1 MDEIANALHDSNVRF
16 MLVTRGETPW
26 LKEIYGHMGMVVA
39 WCDQL
44 RVLLHPSLGG
54 YWTHCGWNSVIE
66 GVFAGVPFFTFPIA
80 MDQLLISKWRIGRR
94 GHRVKKDD
102 KLDTSM
108 RRDEIVVLLRKFM
121 ELDSD
126 AGRDMRKRAK
136 ELQHM
141 AQLAITKNGSS
152 EIEAFMKNMVESGT
166 SIIQV
171 QNGI

>member
-1 MDEIANALHDSNVRF
+1 M
-16 MLVTRGETPW
+16 
-26 LKEIYGHMGMVVA
+26 
-39 WCDQL
+39 
-44 RVLLHPSLGG
+44 
-54 YWTHCGWNSVIE
+54 
-66 GVFAGVPFFTFPIA
+66 
-80 MDQLLISKWRIGRR
+80 
-94 GHRVKKDD
+94 KKDD

>member
-80 MDQLLISKWRIGRR
+80 MDQLLISK
-94 GHRVKKDD
+94 V
-102 KLDTSM
+102 
-108 RRDEIVVLLRKFM
+108 IVEDWK
-121 ELDSD
+121 
-126 AGRDMRKRAK
+126 AWA
-136 ELQHM
+136 
-141 AQLAITKNGSS
+141 
-152 EIEAFMKNMVESGT
+152 
-166 SIIQV
+166 
-171 QNGI
+171 